1 MAAERIPL
9 SHEHMGVPRG
19 VPVLGGVLRLQ
30 RRTLLL
36 WSLALTGV
44 TVMYVG
50 LYPSF
55 AGADLT
61 SFTEAL
67 PPELNEA
74 FGYDKIGTPA
84 GYLSSTLYGLLG
96 PALLLVFAI
105 GAGARLIAGQEEDGT
120 LELELTAPVSRLR
133 VLGERLVALIVDIVI
148 LVNVTAG
155 VTAFLVVVL
164 DIDIAL
170 GNVVAVS
177 LGLLLL
183 VLGFGTLALAV
194 GAATGR
200 RGVAVGA
207 AAAVAVLAF
216 AFDALGPSLDADW
229 MTAVSPF
236 SWYLAADPLAAGF
249 DVEGL
254 ALLAVVPLVTSG
266 AAFMWFRRRDL
277 LV

>member
-1 MAAERIPL
+1 MAAEQHAGSSTRVAL
-9 SHEHMGVPRG
+9 PRG
-19 VPVLGGVLRLQ
+19 VPVLGGVLRVQ

-44 TVMYVG
+44 TLMYVG

-55 AGADLT
+55 EGVDLT

-74 FGYDKIGTPA
+74 FGYDKIDTAA

-105 GAGARLIAGQEEDGT
+105 GTGARLIAGQEEDGT
-120 LELELTAPVSRLR
+120 LELELTGPVNRR
-133 VLGERLVALIVDIVI
+133 RILGERLMALVVDVVV
-148 LVNVTAG
+148 LVGVTTG
-155 VTAFLVVVL
+155 VTALLVIGL

-170 GNVVAVS
+170 GKVLAAS
-177 LGLLLL
+177 TGLLLL

-194 GAATGR
+194 GAVTGR
-200 RGVAVGA
+200 RSVAVGVPA
-207 AAAVAVLAF
+207 ALAVLAF
-216 AFDALGPSLDADW
+216 AFDALGPSLDAHW
-229 MTAVSPF
+229 MSTVSPF
-236 SWYLAADPLAAGF
+236 SWYLAGEPLATGF

-254 ALLAVVPLVTSG
+254 ALLAVVPLVAAV
-266 AAFMWFRRRDL
+266 AAFAWFGRRDL

>member
-1 MAAERIPL
+1 MATERITRTPEPIGL
-9 SHEHMGVPRG
+9 PRG
-19 VPVLGGVLRLQ
+19 VPVLAGAMRLQ
-30 RRTLLL
+30 RRALLL

-44 TVMYVG
+44 TLMYVG

-61 SFTEAL
+61 AFTEAL

-105 GAGARLIAGQEEDGT
+105 GTGARLVAGHEEDGT
-120 LELELTAPVSRLR
+120 LELELTAPVNRR
-133 VLGERLVALIVDIVI
+133 RILGERLTALIIQIVI
-148 LVNVTAG
+148 LVAVMADVTAL
-155 VTAFLVVVL
+155 LVIAL
-164 DIDIAL
+164 DIEIAL
-170 GNVVAVS
+170 GDLLAAS
-177 LGLLLL
+177 TGLLLL
-183 VLGFGTLALAV
+183 VVGFGTLALAV

-200 RGVAVGA
+200 RSVAVGVA
-207 AAAVAVLAF
+207 AALAVLAF
-216 AFDALGPSLDADW
+216 VFDALGPSLGAEW

-236 SWYLAADPLAAGF
+236 SWYLADEPLATGF
-249 DVEGL
+249 DVDGL
-254 ALLAVVPLVTSG
+254 AWLSVIPLVASSV
-266 AAFMWFRRRDL
+266 AFTRFGRRDL